1 MATDHAHR
9 RRARRFAPTIGTIL
23 AVLGV
28 TAASGAASATAE
40 RQGAELLQRV
50 EAGKQT
56 CQRLSRDQFEAIGE
70 YVMGRMVGS
79 PARHEVMDQQIRSR
93 SGASGE
99 AQAHDFMGRRFTG
112 CATGETPVAFGAM
125 MGMMGMYSGANGAGM
140 VNGGDAANGF
150 GPGMMGGSSSRTGG
164 NDGWSPTNTV
174 LAILLAAALVALAAW
189 RPWRRASPKTP
200 LDLLRDR
207 YARGEIDTAD
217 YEQRRHALEGLTT

>member
-1 MATDHAHR
+1 MATDHTHR
-9 RRARRFAPTIGTIL
+9 RRARTFALTFGTIL
-23 AVLGV
+23 AGLSV
-28 TAASGAASATAE
+28 TVASGAASATTE

-56 CQRLSRDQFEAIGE
+56 CQRLSPDQFDAIGE

-79 PARHEVMDQQIRSR
+79 PARHKAMDQQIRSR

-99 AQAHDFMGRRFTG
+99 AQAHNFMGRRFAG
-112 CATGETPVAFGAM
+112 CATGNTPVAFGAM
-125 MGMMGMYSGANGAGM
+125 MGMMGMYSGANGGGM
-140 VNGGDAANGF
+140 PNGNDGANGF
-150 GPGMMGGSSSRTGG
+150 GPGMMGRSSSR
-164 NDGWSPTNTV
+164 NDGWSATNTV

>member
-1 MATDHAHR
+1 MATDHTHR
-9 RRARRFAPTIGTIL
+9 RRTRSFALTIGTIL

-40 RQGAELLQRV
+40 RQGAELLQGV

-56 CQRLSRDQFEAIGE
+56 CQRLSPDQFEAIGE

-79 PARHEVMDQQIRSR
+79 PARHEAMDQQIRTR

-99 AQAHDFMGRRFTG
+99 AQAHEFMGRRFTG
-112 CATGETPVAFGAM
+112 CATADTPAVFGAM
-125 MGMMGMYSGANGAGM
+125 MGMMGMYSGANGGGM
-140 VNGGDAANGF
+140 GNGGDGANGF
-150 GPGMMGGSSSRTGG
+150 GPGMMGDSSSRAGG
-164 NDGWSPTNTV
+164 DDDWSATSTV

-189 RPWRRASPKTP
+189 RPWRRTSPKTP
-200 LDLLRDR
+200 FDLLSDR

-217 YEQRRHALEGLTT
+217 YDQRRHALEGLTT